1 MVSLRETVRSG
12 ASPPTP
18 RRHASRVACPP
29 ILAPQGAV
37 ASRGFVAIYS
47 VQMKSLS
54 RGKGDS
60 ATAAAAYRAGLS
72 LDDPT
77 TGERHDYTRR
87 AGVLSVDMLAPP
99 GAVAWATDPTQ
110 VWAQVEQAET
120 RKNARVGREVVM
132 ALPHEFDQDARR
144 DLACEVGQYLVDRYG
159 VAAQVAVHAPDKDG
173 DERNYHAHILFTPRQ
188 VGAEGFTVYAAKVY
202 DEFKAGAEE
211 LKILRA
217 AVAERTNQ
225 ALNRAGRTAR
235 VDHRTLVAQ
244 KADAVERGDF
254 KAAVGLDRLPTKHEG
269 KATTQA
275 RRRGERTPRARRN
288 DRRQQANERRQDA
301 HEARFQRLKAEA
313 QADGRL
319 TPTDEQ
325 AAHARALLERT
336 REGRTRLRQ
345 AAIPSPTSTAHVQ
358 PNRPARFTRAPAL
371 AGDSRHPV
379 GVPSGDRPRG
389 LQPLPPVRALDGSA
403 TGGRPQAGGHA
414 GGPGGF
420 SPVARGVLRKDAPGH
435 RRPGG
440 PVLGL
445 QPSPL
450 AAKRAARSAAPATR
464 PTVPG
469 GAGKGSASL
478 ERAARSTNRT
488 TVETVVADE
497 ANKQLA
503 ALIEEMLL
511 RAKRALQQSS
521 ALTPWQRATARGV
534 LETHR
539 QAQDAQQ
546 AHREAMEARTQARA
560 VVRRARADRNYY
572 TMAEDPMSKLRRAMG
587 RPSAGDRQALNAA
600 EALAQAKQNATAKR
614 EAREQTKS
622 LSKTAQRDAEK
633 AREQFAD
640 AFGLVGPKFGTKERA
655 KPHSTTEP
663 HMQPVVQPPTNRT
676 TPRPRA

>member
-18 RRHASRVACPP
+18 RRHASRVAYPP
-29 ILAPQGAV
+29 FLAPQGAA

-99 GAVAWATDPTQ
+99 GAVAWATDSTQ

-132 ALPHEFDQDARR
+132 ALPHELDPKARR
-144 DLACEVGQYLVDRYG
+144 ALAREVGQFLVDRYG
-159 VAAQVAVHAPDKDG
+159 CAVQAAVHAPDKGG
-173 DERNYHAHILFTPRQ
+173 DERNYHAHILMTPRQ
-188 VGAEGFTVYAAKVY
+188 VGADGFTAYAAKVY
-202 DEFKAGAEE
+202 DEFKAGTEE
-211 LKILRA
+211 LKNLRA
-217 AVAERTNQ
+217 AIAERTNQ
-225 ALNRAGRTAR
+225 ALDRAGLTAR
-235 VDHRTLVAQ
+235 VDHRKLVEQ
-244 KADAVERGDF
+244 RADAVERGDF
-254 KAAVGLDRLPTKHEG
+254 KAAASLDRLPTKHEG

-275 RRRGERTPRARRN
+275 RRRGEHTPRARRN

-313 QADGRL
+313 RADGRL
-319 TPTDEQ
+319 ATIDEQ
-325 AAHARALLERT
+325 AAHAQALLERT
-336 REGRTRLRQ
+336 REGRARLRQ

-358 PNRPARFTRAPAL
+358 SSRPARFTRAPAL
-371 AGDSRHPV
+371 TGDSRHPV

-435 RRPGG
+435 CRPGS

-450 AAKRAARSAAPATR
+450 AAKRAARSAAPATG
-464 PTVPG
+464 PTIPR
-469 GAGKGSASL
+469 AGKGSASL

-521 ALTPWQRATARGV
+521 TLTPWQRATARGV

-546 AHREAMEARTQARA
+546 AHREAIVARTQARA

-572 TMAEDPMSKLRRAMG
+572 TMADDPVSKLRRAMG
-587 RPSAGDRQALNAA
+587 RPSAGDRQALDAA
-600 EALAQAKQNATAKR
+600 EALVKAKRDATAKR
-614 EAREQTKS
+614 EAREQAKS
-622 LSKTAQRDAEK
+622 LSEIAQRDAEK

-663 HMQPVVQPPTNRT
+663 HMQTVVQPPMNRT
-676 TPRPRA
+676 TPRPSA